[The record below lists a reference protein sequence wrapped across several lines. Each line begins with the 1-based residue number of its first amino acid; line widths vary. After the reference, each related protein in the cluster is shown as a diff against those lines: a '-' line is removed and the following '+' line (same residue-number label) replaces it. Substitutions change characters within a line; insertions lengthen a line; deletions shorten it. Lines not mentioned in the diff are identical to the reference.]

1 MFLLEFQSLDQ
12 ELVDVLRLFVAE
24 VGTEVFHEFDD
35 AVFAEVFV
43 CGVLEGVVCGHSGSC
58 IIIINGN
65 EVYRSWLG
73 CGLALDFLRKAN

>member
-12 ELVDVLRLFVAE
+12 ELVDVLRLLVAE
-24 VGTEVFHEFDD
+24 VGAEVLHQFDD

-43 CGVLEGVVCGHSGSC
+43 GGVLEGIVRGHSGSC

-65 EVYRSWLG
+65 EV
-73 CGLALDFLRKAN
+73 